1 MIMKEGVILPDICM
15 KLLNGENIEGCSL
28 DLIKVDNMLYDAF
41 GMSSED
47 ILAELWPVPDECE

>member
-1 MIMKEGVILPDICM
+1 M

-47 ILAELWPVPDECE
+47 ILAELWPVPEECE